1 MVYKIK
7 VCTSS
12 CPYCGATISK
22 EYYGP
27 DVWGPKFG
35 RCPSCK
41 NVFRTG
47 KKLYSD
53 ISQAERDKDRKEFIQ
68 AISITI
74 PLFFI
79 SLLVTIFTGW
89 ELVGLLS
96 FFFFM
101 GTLIFVVSHFQK
113 RKIVLSKYA
122 YLKKS
127 DPELY
132 QLEYNETVKLLGHQS
147 IEEIEYNIKSA
158 IEHKIL
164 KYLGCLALSIL
175 ASELVLMILLGD
187 SIEGVTAI
195 LLLFAVAV
203 PISFLFYYLFV
214 LRKKSTNQSYSN
226 DSIAKIYNTTNSSTD
241 KVPNF
246 STNRTAQ
253 NNVSQHGDS
262 SCANKPTHICLSDA
276 NDSPKRIPGG
286 IYSEDISI
294 QPQTSTPPP
303 KSTFPTQVIADGLA
317 ELCIKELV
325 EVIGICD
332 KHHVTYD
339 ERKLI
344 ISTFCYF
351 YVIWIFNFENI
362 TAGQARDVE
371 KIYKNHFCNFN
382 RKKFED
388 LPFKTV
394 LENEEIF
401 SEQLRRIDR
410 RIRASY
416 HSNNHTFIDDG
427 LTDEYIL
434 EFIDCID
441 DKEKIKPEIVHKVLK
456 EWAYVANKAGKQTSV
471 SN

>member
-1 MVYKIK
+1 MVYS
-7 VCTSS
+7 TS
-12 CPYCGATISK
+12 
-22 EYYGP
+22 
-27 DVWGPKFG
+27 
-35 RCPSCK
+35 RCPSCGQVIRRQTNPVK
-41 NVFRTG
+41 EIGIPF
-47 KKLYSD
+47 
-53 ISQAERDKDRKEFIQ
+53 ERCRHCGATYINSYKEEWITKSPFKRFFFFIQ
-68 AISITI
+68 AGVLARAFLIPALILSIPMAAWDMSAEALRVLWPI
-74 PLFFI
+74 MSAAWI
-79 SLLVTIFTGW
+79 ICGY
-89 ELVGLLS
+89 
-96 FFFFM
+96 
-101 GTLIFVVSHFQK
+101 FVH
-113 RKIVLSKYA
+113 
-122 YLKKS
+122 KKS
-127 DPELY
+127 ENDD
-132 QLEYNETVKLLGHQS
+132 
-147 IEEIEYNIKSA
+147 IIKSL
-158 IEHKIL
+158 ERTKDTE
-164 KYLGCLALSIL
+164 YLNL
-175 ASELVLMILLGD
+175 
-187 SIEGVTAI
+187 
-195 LLLFAVAV
+195 
-203 PISFLFYYLFV
+203 
-214 LRKKSTNQSYSN
+214 LRKAGY
-226 DSIAKIYNTTNSSTD
+226 KIYPINTTNSFTE
-241 KVPNF
+241 KVPNS

-253 NNVSQHGDS
+253 NNVSQHGNS
-262 SCANKPTHICLSDA
+262 SCDNKPTHICLSDA

-325 EVIGICD
+325 EVMGICD

-382 RKKFED
+382 RKNFED
-388 LPFKTV
+388 LPLKTV

-401 SEQLRRIDR
+401 SEQLKRIDR

-416 HSNNHTFIDDG
+416 HANNHTFIDDG

-434 EFIDCID
+434 EFINFID

-456 EWAYVANKAGKQTSV
+456 EWASVANKAGEQTSV